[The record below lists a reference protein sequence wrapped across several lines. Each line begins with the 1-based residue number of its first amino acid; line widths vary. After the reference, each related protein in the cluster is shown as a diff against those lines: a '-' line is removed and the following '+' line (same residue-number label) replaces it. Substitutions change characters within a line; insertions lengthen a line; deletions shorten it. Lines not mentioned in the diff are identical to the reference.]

1 MLKLCVYIVGFA
13 LTQLDNASTDILLKS
28 ETTGETECEA
38 DKLEARFSWKTKQCV
53 FQTKEIG
60 VIKCNSP
67 IGQYSNS
74 LGHRPLSEKLK
85 LTEEL

>member
-13 LTQLDNASTDILLKS
+13 LTQLNNASTDILLKS
-28 ETTGETECEA
+28 ETECEA

-60 VIKCNSP
+60 VGVIKCNSP

-74 LGHRPLSEKLK
+74 LAHRPLSEKLK